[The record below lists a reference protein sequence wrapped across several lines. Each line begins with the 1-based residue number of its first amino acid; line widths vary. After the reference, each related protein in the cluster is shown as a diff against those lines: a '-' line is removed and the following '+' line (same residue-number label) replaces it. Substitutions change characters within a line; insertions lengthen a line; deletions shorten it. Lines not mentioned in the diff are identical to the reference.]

1 MPKTDPIAFA
11 AQLADGR
18 TCDNRVVVI
27 WPRGSLMGDSGGRDP
42 EVLADARST
51 EYGCDHPPCPHARQH
66 RAKTSRRQATWTVP
80 YAIVVYTQGG
90 HDCTVM
96 CAACVADAVAHAQQL
111 ESAHA

>member
-1 MPKTDPIAFA
+1 MS
-11 AQLADGR
+11 
-18 TCDNRVVVI
+18 DNRVVVI

-80 YAIVVYTQGG
+80 YAILVYTQGG
-90 HDCTVM
+90 YDCTVM

-111 ESAHA
+111 EAAHA